1 MGTCYFN
8 YTSMSPFLG
17 RFSAPAY
24 AKLVFAVGHF
34 AVGPGQMQVKTVFTV
49 QMVVCGTVGHWMQVT
64 VGFGGPPPAIPDISV
79 EVSTRIVSRDS
90 VSLRLRM
97 GMG

>member
-1 MGTCYFN
+1 
-8 YTSMSPFLG
+8 
-17 RFSAPAY
+17 
-24 AKLVFAVGHF
+24 
-34 AVGPGQMQVKTVFTV
+34 MQVKTVFTV